1 MKTCYIKQPAGL
13 GDILFCQ
20 KIAVKIREK
29 GYNVVWPVSNVY
41 AYLNEYIDG
50 VLFDDINKYTWFN
63 DCGTNIV
70 KINDNDDIYVP
81 LQDADKSF
89 KTESLMVSKYK
100 FININH
106 NDWSDY
112 LTINRNHSREKQ
124 LMNEL
129 NVKIGDDYDVICN
142 TFGTPPSTVTC
153 DYMNNNIKNIVQQR
167 KTVMMFNNVK
177 YNVFDWIGVLE
188 NSNAIYTTDTCFI
201 YLIEALNLGKQL
213 FMYSRYTP
221 PNFMHVEPILK
232 RSWSLVK

>member
-20 KIAVKIREK
+20 KIAAKIKEK
-29 GYNVVWPVSNVY
+29 GYNVVWPVATVY
-41 AYLNEYIDG
+41 SYLNNYIDG
-50 VLFDDINKYTWFN
+50 ILFDDINKHSWLHN
-63 DCGTNIV
+63 CGINTI
-70 KINDNDDIYVP
+70 KINDSDIYVP

-89 KTESLMVSKYK
+89 KNESLMVSKYK
-100 FININH
+100 FINVSH
-106 NDWSDY
+106 DDWASY
-112 LTINRNHSREKQ
+112 IVINRNYDREKQ
-124 LMNEL
+124 LMHEL
-129 NVKIGDDYDVICN
+129 NIQSGDDYDIICN
-142 TFGTPPSTVTC
+142 TFGTPPTTMTC
-153 DYMNNNIKNIVQQR
+153 DYMNNHIKGVIQKR
-167 KTVMMFNNVK
+167 KTVQMFNSSN

-232 RSWSLVK
+232 RSWTLIK